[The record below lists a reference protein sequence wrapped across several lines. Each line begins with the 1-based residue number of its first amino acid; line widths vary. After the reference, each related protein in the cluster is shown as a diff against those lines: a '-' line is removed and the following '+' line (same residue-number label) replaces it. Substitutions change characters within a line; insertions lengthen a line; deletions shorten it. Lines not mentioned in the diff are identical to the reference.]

1 MKGLKPCGF
10 VLDGFPNTVGQA
22 AAFEMFMTGFDLE
35 FLKHFQATASRIA
48 PPPKLVND
56 RDGPYY
62 SCINFNLG
70 LELLWICESCKVY
83 GITWIDKKI
92 PRAIII
98 FD

>member
-1 MKGLKPCGF
+1 M
-10 VLDGFPNTVGQA
+10 LDGFPNTAGQA

-56 RDGPYY
+56 CDGPYY

-70 LELLWICESCKVY
+70 FELLWICESCKVY
-83 GITWIDKKI
+83 DITWIDYFF
-92 PRAIII
+92 RRSVIIL
-98 FD
+98 D

>member
-22 AAFEMFMTGFDLE
+22 AAFEMLMTGFDLE

-56 RDGPYY
+56 RD
-62 SCINFNLG
+62 
-70 LELLWICESCKVY
+70 
-83 GITWIDKKI
+83 
-92 PRAIII
+92 
-98 FD
+98 